1 MSLMQIVLLVVGLVT
16 SFAFVL
22 WYSLSR
28 SGMGID
34 WLDLATG
41 LSLFVT
47 SAGSYV
53 AVVILEVAKRR
64 RH

>member
-1 MSLMQIVLLVVGLVT
+1 MVLLVVGLVT

-28 SGMGID
+28 NAMGID

-41 LSLFVT
+41 LSLFVA
-47 SAGSYV
+47 SAGSYLAVLILGV
-53 AVVILEVAKRR
+53 AQRR
-64 RH
+64 RR